1 MGDVRANARIENDDL
16 VVEVRV
22 KADHGIIRDPR
33 LTGRMNAQM
42 GLAIQK
48 LALQIMEAQLL
59 LINTEGTLS

>member
-1 MGDVRANARIENDDL
+1 MGDVRANARIENDEL

-22 KADHGIIRDPR
+22 KADPEIIRDPR

-42 GLAIQK
+42 GLAIQE

-59 LINTEGTLS
+59 LINTEGKLS